1 MFYNCYGVKEIIG
14 INDGYQI
21 QNSIFNNCRSLT
33 KFVFL
38 NNVTRLRTY
47 VFGGCVSLKIIDLT
61 ICNAVPT
68 LDSTNVFNYV
78 PNDCKII
85 VPDSLYESW
94 ITASNWSDFA
104 SRIVKESN
112 A

>member
-1 MFYNCYGVKEIIG
+1 MSKDGQTNITQENNDLPFII
-14 INDGYQI
+14 
-21 QNSIFNNCRSLT
+21 
-33 KFVFL
+33 
-38 NNVTRLRTY
+38 
-47 VFGGCVSLKIIDLT
+47 
-61 ICNAVPT
+61 
-68 LDSTNVFNYV
+68 DSTNVFNYV

-104 SRIVKESN
+104 SQIVKESE